1 MERRKI
7 YLLAAA
13 LLIAAMPLWANVCIE
28 VYQATPECTEGCITA
43 AQMAV
48 LLNITLQEASDCLE
62 ALAFNG
68 RVDHCTPSGGG
79 SGYCRS

>member
-28 VYQATPECTEGCITA
+28 VYQASPECTEGCITA

-48 LLNITLQEASDCLE
+48 LLNITLMEATTCLE
-62 ALAFNG
+62 ELAFNG
-68 RVDHCTPSGGG
+68 RLEHCG
-79 SGYCRS
+79 SNGYCRG